1 MLKKNY
7 ENPILSIEEINLIE
21 VILTSKVIDYE
32 DDVKDVITW

>member
-7 ENPILSIEEINLIE
+7 ENPILSIEEINLVE

-32 DDVKDVITW
+32 DDVKDVINW

>member
-7 ENPILSIEEINLIE
+7 ENPALSIEEMNLVE

-32 DDVKDVITW
+32 DDVKDVINW

>member
-7 ENPILSIEEINLIE
+7 ENPTLSIEEMNLVE

-32 DDVKDVITW
+32 DDVKDVINW

>member
-7 ENPILSIEEINLIE
+7 ENPTLSIEEMNLVE

>member
-7 ENPILSIEEINLIE
+7 ENPILSIEEMNLVE

-32 DDVKDVITW
+32 DDVKDVINW

>member
-7 ENPILSIEEINLIE
+7 ENPTLSIEKMNLVE

-32 DDVKDVITW
+32 DDVKDVINW

>member
-7 ENPILSIEEINLIE
+7 ESPIILVE

-32 DDVKDVITW
+32 DDVKDVINW

>member
-7 ENPILSIEEINLIE
+7 ENPTLSIEEINLVE

-32 DDVKDVITW
+32 DDVKDVINW

>member
-7 ENPILSIEEINLIE
+7 ESPIISIEEINLVE

>member
-7 ENPILSIEEINLIE
+7 ENPILSIEEINLVE

>member
-1 MLKKNY
+1 MFKKNY
-7 ENPILSIEEINLIE
+7 ENPILSIEEINLVE